1 MSNFSVIAL
10 SELDSVRAS
19 LRAELKIK
27 SKTTNK
33 KYRLRTFYLGPRPA
47 WARGASFYRPMTTLK
62 SAAVGAKIAVYEVR
76 RVAELYPDDN
86 WFAGPYIWLREKYI

>member
-19 LRAELKIK
+19 IRAELKNK

-47 WARGASFYRPMTTLK
+47 FNKGASFYRPMTTLK

-76 RVAELYPDDN
+76 RVADVYPDDS
-86 WFAGPYIWLREKYI
+86 WFVGPYVWVREKYI